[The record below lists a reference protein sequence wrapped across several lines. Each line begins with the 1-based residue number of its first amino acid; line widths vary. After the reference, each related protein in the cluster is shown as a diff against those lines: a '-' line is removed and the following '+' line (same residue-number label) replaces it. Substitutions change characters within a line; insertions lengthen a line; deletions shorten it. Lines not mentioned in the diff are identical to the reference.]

1 MTFQD
6 LNKIL
11 SVKMKKILLNQ
22 KMMEEREELSLVM
35 SKNNNKNIWMI
46 MFGKQNKDE
55 EKNEE
60 K

>member
-11 SVKMKKILLNQ
+11 SVKMKNILLNQ
-22 KMMEEREELSLVM
+22 KMMEEREEFSLVM
-35 SKNNNKNIWMI
+35 SKNNNKNIWMR

>member
-6 LNKIL
+6 LSKIL

>member
-22 KMMEEREELSLVM
+22 KMMEEREEFSLVM
-35 SKNNNKNIWMI
+35 SKNNNKNIWMR

>member
-1 MTFQD
+1 
-6 LNKIL
+6 
-11 SVKMKKILLNQ
+11 MKKILLNQ
-22 KMMEEREELSLVM
+22 KMMEEREELSL
-35 SKNNNKNIWMI
+35 SKNNNKNIWMR